1 MSQQEQPNHPGQS
14 SYPGRPS
21 QPTRP
26 QRPTGPQRPG
36 RRYHHGDLRNALVG
50 TAVALARE
58 GGPEALVLREVA
70 RRTGVS
76 AAAAYHHFASH
87 EDLVQAVKAQ
97 SLDLL
102 AERMRAAIAEQ
113 AAVAGQAATTQAA
126 SPDPAEAGRRQVR
139 ALGWAY
145 LQFAAEEPGLYRVT
159 FGPRGRWP
167 AAGTS
172 GPEPADTGPFRLLAG
187 ALDELAAA
195 DPGVAKRRAGL
206 EYVVWAAVHGI
217 AVFLL
222 EGPLVT
228 APEAQ
233 REQLTEQTL
242 DTVIRGL

>member
-1 MSQQEQPNHPGQS
+1 MSANVNSVKIRVMRQQDQPGP
-14 SYPGRPS
+14 PGRPPGS
-21 QPTRP
+21 
-26 QRPTGPQRPG
+26 G

-50 TAVALARE
+50 AAIGLARE

-102 AERMRAAIAEQ
+102 AERMRAAIAGP
-113 AAVAGQAATTQAA
+113 AAVADQAATAPA
-126 SPDPAEAGRRQVR
+126 PGPAEVARGRVR
-139 ALGWAY
+139 TLGAAY
-145 LQFAAEEPGLYRVT
+145 LRFAAEEPGLYRVT

-195 DPGVAKRRAGL
+195 DPGVAGRRPGL

-228 APEAQ
+228 APGA
-233 REQLTEQTL
+233 RRDHLAGLTL
-242 DTVIRGL
+242 DTVVRGL

>member
-1 MSQQEQPNHPGQS
+1 
-14 SYPGRPS
+14 
-21 QPTRP
+21 
-26 QRPTGPQRPG
+26 
-36 RRYHHGDLRNALVG
+36 VG
-50 TAVALARE
+50 TAIVLARE

-70 RRTGVS
+70 RRTDVS

-87 EDLVQAVKAQ
+87 EDLVQAVKVQ

-102 AERMRAAIAEQ
+102 AERMRATIAEQ
-113 AAVAGQAATTQAA
+113 AAADPIT
-126 SPDPAEAGRRQVR
+126 SPDPAEMARRQVR
-139 ALGWAY
+139 ALGAAY

-172 GPEPADTGPFRLLAG
+172 GPEPADTGPFRLLAA

-195 DPGVAKRRAGL
+195 DPGVASRRPGL

-233 REQLTEQTL
+233 RDHIAGLTV

>member
-1 MSQQEQPNHPGQS
+1 MSFDVNGVKIGVMSQPDQPSQPPRLDQS
-14 SYPGRPS
+14 SQPGRP
-21 QPTRP
+21 PK
-26 QRPTGPQRPG
+26 PG
-36 RRYHHGDLRNALVG
+36 RRYHHGDLRNALVDAA
-50 TAVALARE
+50 TALARE

-70 RRTGVS
+70 RRTEVS

-102 AERMRAAIAEQ
+102 AERMRAAIAER
-113 AAVAGQAATTQAA
+113 GATAEQAA
-126 SPDPAEAGRRQVR
+126 SPDPAAAARRQVR
-139 ALGWAY
+139 NLGAAY

-195 DPGVAKRRAGL
+195 DPGVASRRAGL

-233 REQLTEQTL
+233 RDHLAELTL

>member
-1 MSQQEQPNHPGQS
+1 MT
-14 SYPGRPS
+14 PS
-21 QPTRP
+21 TRP
-26 QRPTGPQRPG
+26 A
-36 RRYHHGDLRNALVG
+36 RRYHHGDLRNALV
-50 TAVALARE
+50 TAAIALARE

-102 AERMRAAIAEQ
+102 AERMRAAIADQE
-113 AAVAGQAATTQAA
+113 A
-126 SPDPAEAGRRQVR
+126 SAPDPAAAARRQVR
-139 ALGWAY
+139 TLGAAY

-195 DPGVAKRRAGL
+195 DPGVAGRRPGL
-206 EYVVWAAVHGI
+206 EYVVWATVHGI

-228 APEAQ
+228 AAEAQ
-233 REQLTEQTL
+233 REQLSELTL

>member
-1 MSQQEQPNHPGQS
+1 MSQQEQPSHSGQPGP
-14 SYPGRPS
+14 PGRPG
-21 QPTRP
+21 QPARP
-26 QRPTGPQRPG
+26 QPPG

-50 TAVALARE
+50 TATALARE

-97 SLDLL
+97 SLELL
-102 AERMRAAIAEQ
+102 AERMRAAVAEQ
-113 AAVAGQAATTQAA
+113 AATTRAG
-126 SPDPAEAGRRQVR
+126 SPDAAEAGRRQVR
-139 ALGWAY
+139 ALGRAY

-206 EYVVWAAVHGI
+206 EYVVWASLHGI

-228 APEAQ
+228 ATEAQ
-233 REQLTEQTL
+233 RGQLTEQTL

>member
-1 MSQQEQPNHPGQS
+1 MT
-14 SYPGRPS
+14 PS
-21 QPTRP
+21 TPP
-26 QRPTGPQRPG
+26 A
-36 RRYHHGDLRNALVG
+36 RRYHHGDLRNALV
-50 TAVALARE
+50 TAAIALARE

-102 AERMRAAIAEQ
+102 AERMRAAIADQE
-113 AAVAGQAATTQAA
+113 A
-126 SPDPAEAGRRQVR
+126 SAPDPADAARRQVR
-139 ALGWAY
+139 TLGAAY

-172 GPEPADTGPFRLLAG
+172 GPEPAETGPFRLLAA
-187 ALDELAAA
+187 ALDQLAAA
-195 DPGVAKRRAGL
+195 DPGVAQRRPGL
-206 EYVVWAAVHGI
+206 EYVVWATVHGI

-228 APEAQ
+228 AAEAQ
-233 REQLTEQTL
+233 REQLSELTL

>member
-1 MSQQEQPNHPGQS
+1 MSFNVNGVKIGIMSQPDQPQPDQPS
-14 SYPGRPS
+14 PPGRP
-21 QPTRP
+21 PK
-26 QRPTGPQRPG
+26 PG

-50 TAVALARE
+50 MAIALARE

-70 RRTGVS
+70 RRTEVS

-102 AERMRAAIAEQ
+102 AERMRTAIAEQ
-113 AAVAGQAATTQAA
+113 EPA
-126 SPDPAEAGRRQVR
+126 PDPAAAARRQVR
-139 ALGWAY
+139 ALGAAY

-172 GPEPADTGPFRLLAG
+172 GPEPAETGPFRLLAG

-195 DPGVAKRRAGL
+195 DPEVAKRRAGL

-228 APEAQ
+228 AGPAQ
-233 REQLTEQTL
+233 RRQLTELTL

>member
-1 MSQQEQPNHPGQS
+1 MN
-14 SYPGRPS
+14 PS
-21 QPTRP
+21 TRP
-26 QRPTGPQRPG
+26 GH
-36 RRYHHGDLRNALVG
+36 RYHHGDLRNALVG
-50 TAVALARE
+50 AGIALARE
-58 GGPEALVLREVA
+58 GGPEALVLRE
-70 RRTGVS
+70 VS

-87 EDLVQAVKAQ
+87 EDLVQAVKEQ
-97 SLDLL
+97 SLNLL
-102 AERMRAAIAEQ
+102 AERMRAAIAE
-113 AAVAGQAATTQAA
+113 AESA
-126 SPDPAEAGRRQVR
+126 PDPAEAARSQVR
-139 ALGWAY
+139 ALGAAY

-172 GPEPADTGPFRLLAG
+172 GPEPAETGPFRLLAA

-195 DPGVAKRRAGL
+195 DPGVAERRPGL

-228 APEAQ
+228 AGPAQ
-233 REQLTEQTL
+233 CRRLTELTL

>member
-1 MSQQEQPNHPGQS
+1 MSFNVNGVKIGIMSQPDQPAEPSQ
-14 SYPGRPS
+14 PGRPG
-21 QPTRP
+21 RP
-26 QRPTGPQRPG
+26 PKPG

-50 TAVALARE
+50 AATALARE

-70 RRTGVS
+70 RRTEVS

-102 AERMRAAIAEQ
+102 AERMRAAL
-113 AAVAGQAATTQAA
+113 AGQGV
-126 SPDPAEAGRRQVR
+126 SPDSAEAARRQVR
-139 ALGWAY
+139 ALGAAY
-145 LQFAAEEPGLYRVT
+145 LQFAATEPGLYRVT

-172 GPEPADTGPFRLLAG
+172 GPEPADTGPFRLLAA

-195 DPGVAKRRAGL
+195 DPGVAQRRAGL

-228 APEAQ
+228 AAEPQ
-233 REQLTEQTL
+233 RERLAGLTL

>member
-1 MSQQEQPNHPGQS
+1 VT
-14 SYPGRPS
+14 PS
-21 QPTRP
+21 TRP
-26 QRPTGPQRPG
+26 A
-36 RRYHHGDLRNALVG
+36 RRYHHGDLRNALV
-50 TAVALARE
+50 AAAIALARE

-102 AERMRAAIAEQ
+102 AERMRAAIADQE
-113 AAVAGQAATTQAA
+113 A
-126 SPDPAEAGRRQVR
+126 SAPDPADAARRQVR
-139 ALGWAY
+139 TLGAAY

-172 GPEPADTGPFRLLAG
+172 GPEPAETGPFRLLAG

-195 DPGVAKRRAGL
+195 DPGVAQRRPGL

-228 APEAQ
+228 AAEAQ
-233 REQLTEQTL
+233 REQLTGLTL

>member
-1 MSQQEQPNHPGQS
+1 MS
-14 SYPGRPS
+14 PS
-21 QPTRP
+21 T
-26 QRPTGPQRPG
+26 RPG

-50 TAVALARE
+50 AGIALARE

-70 RRTGVS
+70 RRTEVS

-87 EDLVQAVKAQ
+87 EDLVQAVKEQ
-97 SLDLL
+97 SLNLL
-102 AERMRAAIAEQ
+102 AERMRAAIAE
-113 AAVAGQAATTQAA
+113 AESA
-126 SPDPAEAGRRQVR
+126 PDPADAARGQVR
-139 ALGWAY
+139 ALGAAY

-172 GPEPADTGPFRLLAG
+172 GPEPAETGPFRLLAA

-228 APEAQ
+228 AGPAQ
-233 REQLTEQTL
+233 RRRLTELTL
-242 DTVIRGL
+242 ETVIRGL